1 MDADTVTRIRWA
13 AGTDKGRF
21 RQDNEDAFVLFNC
34 QQGELI
40 LLGKS
45 GQGQLDQR
53 DYVFA
58 VSDGM
63 GGANLGE
70 RASRMVVEE
79 LKILIPRAYR
89 AGVAGFRPDYH
100 GVLGQAIE
108 STHRKINYEAQSYSE
123 STGMGATLT
132 LAWLT
137 DTALH
142 FTHVGDSRL
151 YYLHD
156 GICRQLSHDH
166 TRAGALLRQ
175 GKINQRQ
182 ARNHPQRNILHQAL
196 GPNIKHLEPQKGTV
210 VTHPGDRFLLCSDGL
225 TDGLWD
231 HRLAQLLAENKSCE
245 EILRDMIKESLFQ
258 SGRDNIT
265 AIILALD

>member
-1 MDADTVTRIRWA
+1 M
-13 AGTDKGRF
+13 TDKGRF
-21 RQDNEDAFVLFNC
+21 RADNEDAFVLFTC

-40 LLGKS
+40 LLGRNGGGS
-45 GQGQLDQR
+45 LGER
-53 DYVFA
+53 DFVFA

-70 RASRMVVEE
+70 HASRMVVEE

-89 AGVAGFRPDYH
+89 AGVAGLRPDYL

-108 STHRKINYEAQSYSE
+108 TTHGKINLEARSYAE

-137 DTALH
+137 DSAMH
-142 FTHVGDSRL
+142 FAHVGDSRL

-156 GICRQLSHDH
+156 GACRQLTHDH

-175 GKINQRQ
+175 GRINERQ
-182 ARNHPQRNILHQAL
+182 ARNHPQRNILYQAL
-196 GPNIKHLEPQKGTV
+196 GPNISNLDPQLGTV
-210 VTHPGDRFLLCSDGL
+210 LTHPGDRFLLCSDGL

-231 HRLAQLLAENKSCE
+231 RRLGQLLAQDKDCA
-245 EILRDMIKESLFQ
+245 EIVADMLNESLFQ

-265 AIILALD
+265 AIAFALD